1 MIWAILFWI
10 SVFIILH
17 TYLLFPLILKVLA
30 AKEKQNEIQFTR
42 DDELPF
48 ISVIMAVHNEEKVI
62 IDKVRSIFKTD
73 YPEEQFELIVGS
85 DASTDKTNE
94 ILHIYSNDNPGLH
107 FFPFEQ
113 RRGKAEVINELR
125 NKARGEILVLSDAN
139 VMFSE
144 NTLFELA
151 KHFKNKDIGLVGSN
165 LLNSNIDKT
174 GISIQ
179 ESSFISRELR
189 LKYYEGKI
197 WGTMMGAFG
206 GCYALRYELYS
217 PVPEGYTVDDFYITM
232 KVLEKQ
238 KKSIQEI
245 SAICYEDV
253 QNQMKEEFRR
263 KIRISS
269 GNFQNLRSFRHLLWP
284 LFTGLSFCFLSHK
297 ILRWLVPFFLL
308 LALVSNAFIYRVN
321 MFYTITLIGQLAL
334 ILLPFIDLM
343 VRKIG
348 IHIVLLRFITH
359 FYSMNL
365 ALLIGFIKF
374 LTGRKTNVWE
384 PTSRV
389 EGKQ

>member
-1 MIWAILFWI
+1 MIWGVIFWI
-10 SVFIILH
+10 SVFVILH
-17 TYLLFPLILKVLA
+17 TYLVFPLILKALA
-30 AKEKQNEIQFTR
+30 SNKKQNDILFTR
-42 DDELPF
+42 DDDLPF

-62 IDKVRSIFKTD
+62 IEKVRSIFNTD
-73 YPEEQFELIVGS
+73 YPEEQFELLIGS
-85 DASTDKTNE
+85 DASTDRTNE
-94 ILHIYSNDNPGLH
+94 IMNIYSSDNPGLL

-113 RRGKAEVINELR
+113 RRGKGEVINELR
-125 NKARGEILVLSDAN
+125 IKARGEILILSDAN

-151 KHFKNKDIGLVGSN
+151 KHFKNNDIGLVGSN
-165 LLNSNIDKT
+165 LLNSNKDRT

-232 KVLEKQ
+232 KVLEKK
-238 KKSIQEI
+238 KKSIQEN

-269 GNFQNLRSFRHLLWP
+269 GNFQNLRSFGHLLWP
-284 LFTGLSFCFLSHK
+284 PFTGLSFCFLSHK
-297 ILRWLVPFFLL
+297 ILRWLVPFLLL
-308 LALVSNAFIYRVN
+308 LALISNAFIYKANPV
-321 MFYTITLIGQLAL
+321 YTITIFGQLAL
-334 ILLPFIDLM
+334 LLLPFIDLL

-348 IHIVLLRFITH
+348 LHIVLLRFITH

-374 LTGRKTNVWE
+374 LTGRKTNVWQ

-389 EGKQ
+389 EGK

>member
-1 MIWAILFWI
+1 MIWGIIFWV
-10 SVFIILH
+10 SVFFILH
-17 TYLLFPLILKVLA
+17 TYLLFPLILKALA
-30 AKEKQNEIQFTR
+30 ANKKQNDILFSR

-48 ISVIMAVHNEEKVI
+48 ISVIMAVHNEETVI
-62 IDKVRSIFKTD
+62 IEKVRSIFNTD
-73 YPEEQFELIVGS
+73 YPEEQFELLIGS

-94 ILHIYSNDNPGLH
+94 ILNIYSSDNPGLH
-107 FFPFEQ
+107 FFAFGQ
-113 RRGKAEVINELR
+113 RRGKGEVINDLR
-125 NKARGEILVLSDAN
+125 IKARGEILVLSDAN

-165 LLNSNIDKT
+165 LLNSKKDRT

-206 GCYALRYELYS
+206 GCYAVRYELYS
-217 PVPEGYTVDDFYITM
+217 KVPEGYTVDDFYITM
-232 KVLEKQ
+232 KVLEKK
-238 KKSIQEI
+238 KKSIQENN
-245 SAICYEDV
+245 AICYEDV
-253 QNQMKEEFRR
+253 QNQIKEEFRR

-269 GNFQNLRSFRHLLWP
+269 GNFQNLRSFGYMLWP
-284 LFTGLSFCFLSHK
+284 PFTGLAFCFLSHK
-297 ILRWLVPFFLL
+297 ILRWLVPFFLIL
-308 LALVSNAFIYRVN
+308 TLISNAFIYIANPV
-321 MFYTITLIGQLAL
+321 YTITLLGQLAL
-334 ILLPFIDLM
+334 LLLPFIDLL

-348 IHIVLLRFITH
+348 LHIVLLRFITH

-374 LTGRKTNVWE
+374 LTGRKTNVWQ
-384 PTSRV
+384 PTSRF
-389 EGKQ
+389 ERK